1 MAVGIS
7 VGVVSGVPVG
17 VGEGV
22 GDSVGV
28 SVGESV
34 GVPVGSSVGVAVVA
48 GVLVG
53 SSDCITVALITGLR
67 LWLLLIAAGSAVMSI
82 ITWVVSPSTISN
94 LTIMSILSEGTFRG
108 TSVSGLS
115 ENTAA
120 ASETCKRIFE

>member
-1 MAVGIS
+1 MGL
-7 VGVVSGVPVG
+7 
-17 VGEGV
+17 GEGV

-53 SSDCITVALITGLR
+53 SSGGMTVALITGLR
-67 LWLLLIAAGSAVMSI
+67 FRLLLMAADSAVMSI
-82 ITWVVSPSTISN
+82 MTWVVSPSTISN
-94 LTIMSILSEGTFRG
+94 FTITSILSEGTVRG
-108 TSVSGLS
+108 TSVSRSS

-120 ASETCKRIFE
+120 AFRTRKRIFE